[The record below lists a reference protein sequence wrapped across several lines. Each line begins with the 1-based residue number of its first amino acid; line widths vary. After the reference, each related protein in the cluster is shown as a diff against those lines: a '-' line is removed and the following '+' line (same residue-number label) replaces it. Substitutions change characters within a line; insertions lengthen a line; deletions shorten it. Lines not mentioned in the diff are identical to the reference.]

1 MYAEYPATG
10 ERELYDLVKD
20 PYELVNLA
28 GSSTH
33 TQVEAQLRSLYLS
46 LRGCAGA
53 ACNVPVPAT
62 LG

>member
-1 MYAEYPATG
+1 M
-10 ERELYDLVKD
+10 KD
-20 PYELVNLA
+20 PYEMINMA
-28 GSSTH
+28 GSPTH
-33 TQVEAQLRSLYLS
+33 AQVEAQLRSLYLS